1 MIKPH
6 TIYGKKLSLY
16 GKPLKM
22 LPKVSVGTGKPKSVK
37 SGLKFWPQ
45 PEEEKD
51 DRLPEPE

>member
-6 TIYGKKLSLY
+6 TLYGKKVALY
-16 GKPLKM
+16 GKPIKM
-22 LPKVSVGTGKPKSVK
+22 LPKVRLTENKSKSLK

-51 DRLPEPE
+51 DRLPES